1 MADRDGDGSAAN
13 GSGLA
18 GERAALLDLQARMIA
33 DAGRATLRA
42 MGALARRQA
51 DALDRVA
58 AELEAFAAG
67 RNGAGG
73 PGSPLAMPELCLRLF
88 TQALSAQASAA
99 REDAAVAQAVAFA
112 WLVRDGA
119 PGMAGDAEPP
129 A

>member
-58 AELEAFAAG
+58 AELEACEGG

-73 PGSPLAMPELCLRLF
+73 LRSPLAVPELCLRLLS
-88 TQALSAQASAA
+88 QALSAQASATLGGA
-99 REDAAVAQAVAFA
+99 AAVQAVAMA
-112 WLVRDGA
+112 WLERDPA
-119 PGMAGDAEPP
+119 PCKAGEGEPP
-129 A
+129 T